1 MLKWLKNKSK
11 KMNDSLKVKQN
22 EDGSFLVEWDKK
34 DPQWEF
40 LNDLISPEIESI
52 VQQAI
57 KYDNERQSS
66 T

>member
-1 MLKWLKNKSK
+1 
-11 KMNDSLKVKQN
+11 MNDSLTVKQN
-22 EDGSFLVEWDKK
+22 EDGSFLVEGDKK

-40 LNDLISPEIESI
+40 LNDLTSPEIESI

>member
-11 KMNDSLKVKQN
+11 KMNDSLTVKQN

-40 LNDLISPEIESI
+40 LNDLTSPEIESI

>member
-1 MLKWLKNKSK
+1 M
-11 KMNDSLKVKQN
+11 MNDSLTVKQN

-40 LNDLISPEIESI
+40 LNDLTSPEIESI